1 MRCAAF
7 TVTTHGIELAE
18 KLRAAGI
25 GSVDVFVKEGKPT
38 PDDAKHYSRLADAVG
53 EAFPRYDALIFFS
66 AIGIA
71 VRLIALHLQSKL
83 LDPAVIVVDDRARY
97 AISLLSGHVGG
108 ANALTYQIAGALKAQ
123 PIVTTATDVNRL
135 IAPDVI
141 ATELGLKPYP
151 KSMIE
156 RINSSLLAHRPI
168 YYYIDKSFTRA
179 EFFRQKLGERRI
191 GSELV
196 TVEEAVSTKELGVF
210 ITPKALPVCENLM
223 YLHPR
228 RLIAGIG
235 CRRGVPEEEIKSA
248 LSAACELIGQEISA
262 VSLIASTVVK
272 ADEEG
277 IIALADHLQI
287 PTRFFKNEELE
298 KTIKEYD
305 LDQSD
310 FVRSKIGVGNV
321 CSAAALSCVKR
332 GVFALGKTKFK
343 KVTVALVWEK

>member
-7 TVTTHGIELAE
+7 TVTAHGIESAE
-18 KLRAAGI
+18 KLRAAGL
-25 GSVDVFVKEGKPT
+25 GSVDIFVKEGKSA

-53 EAFPRYDALIFFS
+53 DAFSRYDALIFFS

-71 VRLIALHLQSKL
+71 VRLIAPHLQSKL
-83 LDPAVIVVDDRARY
+83 LDPAVVVVDDCSIY
-97 AISLLSGHVGG
+97 AVSLLSGHVGG
-108 ANALTYQIAGALKAQ
+108 ANALTYQIADALKAQ
-123 PIVTTATDVNRL
+123 PIVTTATDVNKL
-135 IAPDVI
+135 LAPDVI
-141 ATELGLKPYP
+141 ARELGLKPYP

-168 YYYIDKSFTRA
+168 SYYIDKSFARA
-179 EFFRQKLGERRI
+179 EFFRQKLGERSI
-191 GSELV
+191 ESKIV
-196 TVEEAVSTKELGVF
+196 TVDEAFSIRGLGVF
-210 ITPKALPVCENLM
+210 ITPQALPICEKLM
-223 YLHPR
+223 YLHPC

-262 VSLIASTVVK
+262 VSLIASAIVK
-272 ADEEG
+272 ADEKG

-287 PTRFFKNEELE
+287 PARFFRNEELE
-298 KTIKEYD
+298 NKIKEYD

-310 FVRSKIGVGNV
+310 FVKSKIGVGNV
-321 CSAAALSCVKR
+321 CSAAAISCVER
-332 GVFALGKTKFK
+332 GVFALEKTKFK